1 MLMSQRL
8 ARHGWLQGA
17 QQFQADVAALI
28 GVFQPYTPRPAA
40 DKDSLLQGARQFQA
54 DVAALIGVF
63 QPYTPRPA
71 AHLRELAEACA
82 LLALE
87 PDRAHA
93 AAQRLPTLSQAVRC
107 VEFSQLGI
115 SRGCAR

>member
-1 MLMSQRL
+1 MAGCRARSSSRPTWRHSSACSSPTHL
-8 ARHGWLQGA
+8 ARRL
-17 QQFQADVAALI
+17 
-28 GVFQPYTPRPAA
+28 TR
-40 DKDSLLQGARQFQA
+40 SLLQGARQFQA